1 MLAIVGPSSD
11 SQTIDVLKIL
21 NNYNTKFDITDFN
34 KENILHLATRN
45 KKIETAKFLIDDLNL
60 KYLLNET
67 NKDGQTPLS
76 LAKNLNYDD
85 FIYYYNEKRGINEK

>member
-34 KENILHLATRN
+34 KEYDDYSKKMGFRKNFHNLDMFYPFGYN
-45 KKIETAKFLIDDLNL
+45 KKALSDGNHFLLH
-60 KYLLNET
+60 KLL
-67 NKDGQTPLS
+67 
-76 LAKNLNYDD
+76 
-85 FIYYYNEKRGINEK
+85 F